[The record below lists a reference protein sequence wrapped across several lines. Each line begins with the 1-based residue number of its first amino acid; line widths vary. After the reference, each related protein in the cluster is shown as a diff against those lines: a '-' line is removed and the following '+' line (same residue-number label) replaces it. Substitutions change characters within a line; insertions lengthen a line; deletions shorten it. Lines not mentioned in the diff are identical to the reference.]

1 VWINKNDCGVDRS
14 YLRFSCGV
22 DASSME
28 SMTQT
33 SASRPTFVSGTGRR
47 WTGPDS
53 SVGPAGFHR
62 SFPRYRPTA
71 LVEVPALADELD
83 VAAVLVKDES
93 RRMGLPAFKVLG
105 ASWAVNRAV
114 SSHRGY
120 AATATTLDEL
130 RERAAGGPGP
140 TLVTATDGNH
150 GRAIGRLAVLLGL
163 AARIYVPAG
172 LSEAVLD
179 SIRSE
184 GADVQ
189 VVETG
194 ELYDDAV
201 RLAAASVDDQGHEL
215 LIQDTSWPGYE
226 DVPRWI
232 VAGYSTLFA
241 EIDEQLGAARPGLVA
256 VPTGVGSLLQAA
268 VEHYRRIDAPSRP
281 AVLAV
286 EPVTAACIATSLLA
300 GEPTSVDTSFPTVM
314 TGLNCGTPSLIAW
327 PSVAGG
333 LDAAIGVTDDEA
345 RGAVADLADLGLPV
359 GPCGA
364 AALAGA
370 RALLADPENRAALGI
385 DRTSIVVLVS
395 TEGLAANPIE
405 LR

>member
-1 VWINKNDCGVDRS
+1 
-14 YLRFSCGV
+14 
-22 DASSME
+22 ME
-28 SMTQT
+28 PMTKT
-33 SASRPTFVSGTGRR
+33 SARRPTFLRAAGPR
-47 WTGPDS
+47 WIGPDS
-53 SVGPAGFHR
+53 SVDPAGFHR

-71 LVEVPALADELD
+71 LVDVPALAAELD

-105 ASWAVNRAV
+105 ASWAVDRAV
-114 SSHRGY
+114 SHHLGHAD
-120 AATATTLDEL
+120 AAATLDEL
-130 RERAAGGPGP
+130 RERVVGGPAM

-179 SIRSE
+179 SIRAE
-184 GADVQ
+184 GADVVQ
-189 VVETG
+189 TE

-201 RLAAASVDDQGHEL
+201 RLAAVSVDEEGHEL

-232 VAGYSTLFA
+232 VEGYSTLFA
-241 EIDEQLGAARPGLVA
+241 EIDEQLPPAGPGLLV

-268 VEHYRRIDAPSRP
+268 VEHYRRADARSRP

-286 EPVTAACIATSLLA
+286 EPVTAACIAASLQA

-327 PSVAGG
+327 PSIAAG
-333 LDAAIGVTDDEA
+333 LDAAVGVTDDEA
-345 RGAVADLADLGLPV
+345 RAAVTDLTDLGLHV

-370 RALLADPENRAALGI
+370 RALLSDPHNRTALGV
-385 DRTSIVVLVS
+385 DRTSVVVLVS
-395 TEGLAANPIE
+395 TEGLAANPIA
-405 LR
+405 L

>member
-1 VWINKNDCGVDRS
+1 MTKTC
-14 YLRFSCGV
+14 
-22 DASSME
+22 ASRA
-28 SMTQT
+28 TFLT
-33 SASRPTFVSGTGRR
+33 SAGRR

-53 SVGPAGFHR
+53 SVGPEGFHR

-114 SSHRGY
+114 SRHLGY
-120 AATATTLDEL
+120 VEPAATLDEL
-130 RERAAGGPGP
+130 RERAAGGPEL

-163 AARIYVPAG
+163 EARIYVPGG

-179 SIRSE
+179 GIRAE
-184 GADVQ
+184 GDGVT

-201 RLAAASVDDQGHEL
+201 RLAGESVDDEGHEL
-215 LIQDTSWPGYE
+215 LVQDTSWPGYE

-232 VAGYSTLFA
+232 VEGYSTLFA
-241 EIDEQLGAARPGLVA
+241 EIDEQLALLGPARPGLVA

-268 VEHYRRIDAPSRP
+268 VEHHRRGDAPSRP

-286 EPVTAACIATSLLA
+286 EPVTAACIAASLLA
-300 GEPTSVDTSFPTVM
+300 GRPTSVDTSFPTIM

-327 PSVAGG
+327 PSIAGG

-345 RGAVADLADLGLPV
+345 RGAVADLTGLGLRV

-370 RALLADPENRAALGI
+370 RALLADPDNRAALGV
-385 DRTSIVVLVS
+385 DRTSVVVLVS
-395 TEGLAANPIE
+395 TEGPAENPIAP
-405 LR
+405 

>member
-1 VWINKNDCGVDRS
+1 
-14 YLRFSCGV
+14 
-22 DASSME
+22 
-28 SMTQT
+28 MTQT

-71 LVEVPALADELD
+71 LVELPALAAELD

-114 SSHRGY
+114 SSHLDY
-120 AATATTLDEL
+120 AEAAATLDEL
-130 RERAAGGPGP
+130 RERAAGGRAL

-184 GADVQ
+184 GAEVQ

-201 RLAAASVDDQGHEL
+201 RLAAGSVDDQGHEL

-232 VAGYSTLFA
+232 VEGYSTLFA
-241 EIDEQLGAARPGLVA
+241 EIDEQLGSARPGLVA

-268 VEHYRRIDAPSRP
+268 VEHHRRVDAPSRP

-327 PSVAGG
+327 PSIAGG

>member
-1 VWINKNDCGVDRS
+1 M
-14 YLRFSCGV
+14 
-22 DASSME
+22 AP
-28 SMTQT
+28 
-33 SASRPTFVSGTGRR
+33 ASRPTFLTGAGRR
-47 WTGPDS
+47 WTGPDT
-53 SVGPAGFHR
+53 SVLPAGFHR

-71 LVEVPALADELD
+71 LVEMPALADELD

-114 SSHRGY
+114 SRHLGHGE
-120 AATATTLDEL
+120 AAATLDEL
-130 RERAAGGPGP
+130 RARVSGRPAM

-172 LSEAVLD
+172 LNEAVLD
-179 SIRSE
+179 GIRSE
-184 GADVQ
+184 GTASEGTAVD

-194 ELYDDAV
+194 GLYDDAV
-201 RLAAASVDDQGHEL
+201 RLAAASVGDQENEL

-232 VAGYSTLFA
+232 VEGYSTLFA
-241 EIDEQLGAARPGLVA
+241 EIDEQLPPPATPGLVV

-268 VEHYRRIDAPSRP
+268 VEHHRRPGAPSRP
-281 AVLAV
+281 ALLAV
-286 EPVTAACIATSLLA
+286 EPVTAACIAASLEA
-300 GEPTSVDTSFPTVM
+300 GEPTSVDTSFPTIM

-327 PSVAGG
+327 PSIAAG

-345 RGAVADLADLGLPV
+345 RGAVVDLAGLGLRV
-359 GPCGA
+359 GPCGG

-370 RALLADPENRAALGI
+370 RALLGDPDNRVALCV
-385 DRTSIVVLVS
+385 DRTSVVVLVS
-395 TEGLAANPIE
+395 TEGLAANPIA
-405 LR
+405 L

>member
-1 VWINKNDCGVDRS
+1 
-14 YLRFSCGV
+14 
-22 DASSME
+22 
-28 SMTQT
+28 MTQT

-232 VAGYSTLFA
+232 VEGYSTLFA
-241 EIDEQLGAARPGLVA
+241 EIDEQLGLLGPGRPGLVA

-327 PSVAGG
+327 PSIAGG